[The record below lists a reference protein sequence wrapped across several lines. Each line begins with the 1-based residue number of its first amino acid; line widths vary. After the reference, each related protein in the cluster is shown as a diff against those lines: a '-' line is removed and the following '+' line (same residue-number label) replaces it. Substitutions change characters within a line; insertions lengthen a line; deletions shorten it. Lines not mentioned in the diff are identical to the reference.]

1 MLNLQ
6 PSAKEEELRETVEQL
21 SRKLEAVE
29 RARRTLE
36 FDIDRLQAQLGRA
49 SMELVETQRK
59 LAHSENA
66 LQVCM
71 NVEDNVLKSTA
82 NEQGL
87 HYLLILILFCIVQ
100 NL

>member
-1 MLNLQ
+1 M
-6 PSAKEEELRETVEQL
+6 EQL

-59 LAHSENA
+59 LAHSEN
-66 LQVCM
+66 QVQGCV
-71 NVEDNVLKSTA
+71 NVEDKVLKSSA
-82 NEQGL
+82 EQGL
-87 HYLLILILFCIVQ
+87 HYLLILILYCIEGLFQ

>member
-1 MLNLQ
+1 M
-6 PSAKEEELRETVEQL
+6 EQL

-49 SMELVETQRK
+49 SMELVEAQRK

-66 LQVCM
+66 LQVCI
-71 NVEDNVLKSTA
+71 NIT
-82 NEQGL
+82 G
-87 HYLLILILFCIVQ
+87 
-100 NL
+100 